1 MNRVL
6 LLAIIMLMAIPASIT
21 STAKETNK
29 ETIVLTVNPPMSCQ
43 NCENKIKSNIR
54 FEKGVGKIVTDLK
67 AQTVTVTFDPRK
79 TDKEKIIKA
88 FKKIGYTASESCLKN
103 QEASES
109 GECCRQESADCH

>member
-1 MNRVL
+1 MWDFVTTSLNTSKNNNYEQSS
-6 LLAIIMLMAIPASIT
+6 IISHHHAHGYSGINHLDGERDQQRDYRIDG
-21 STAKETNK
+21 
-29 ETIVLTVNPPMSCQ
+29 
-43 NCENKIKSNIR
+43 KSAN
-54 FEKGVGKIVTDLK
+54 VVP
-67 AQTVTVTFDPRK
+67 VTVTFDPRK